1 MIQTFEDLCT
11 YVYVTVDELFQ
22 TYVQPS
28 DHRPGPR
35 SSFSDSEVITLTLVA
50 ELIRLDDE
58 TVFLDYVARNHRAL
72 FPLLPDRSRYNR
84 RRRALGEAVNT
95 IRRHLLGFLLTLLPP
110 DDRPLC
116 VLDSLPV
123 AVVGFHHAL
132 GRHRWYGWATYGYN
146 ATKKQ
151 TIYGFKLDLLTTAD
165 GIITDFALA
174 PAHFTDGTF
183 PDQLVRDK
191 AGLLVVGDKA
201 DINAPLQDD
210 LQQAHGVTLLTPQ
223 RTNHHQQLPEALTRR
238 VSHFRQMIE
247 TINSQLAG
255 QFSIETNKAK
265 CLSGLVARVQ
275 AKLAAHTLGLYLNVI
290 TGHPLRALAALAVI

>member
-11 YVYVTVDELFQ
+11 YVYVIVDEVFQ
-22 TYVQPS
+22 ASVQPH

-50 ELIRLDDE
+50 ELVSLDDE

-72 FPLLPDRSRYNR
+72 FPMLPERSRSNR
-84 RRRALGEAVNT
+84 RRRALSEAVNT
-95 IRRHLLGFLLTLLPP
+95 IRRQLLGWLLALLPP

-123 AVVGFHHAL
+123 PVVGFHHAT

-146 ATKKQ
+146 ATKQQ
-151 TIYGFKLDLLTTAD
+151 TIDGFKLHVLTTAD

-174 PAHFTDGTF
+174 PAHLTDGTLT
-183 PDQLVRDK
+183 DQLLRDK
-191 AGLLVVGDKA
+191 ADLLVLGDKA
-201 DINAPLQDD
+201 YINALLQGD
-210 LQQAHGVTLLTPQ
+210 LQQFHGVTLLTPH
-223 RTNHHQQLPEALTRR
+223 RTNQHDQLPAALTHL
-238 VSHFRQMIE
+238 VNHFRQMIE
-247 TINSQLAG
+247 PINSQLAG

-265 CLSGLVARVQ
+265 CMSGLLARLQ
-275 AKLAAHTLGLYLNVI
+275 AKLAAQTLGLYLNVVM
-290 TGHPLRALAALAVI
+290 GRPLRALAALAVI

>member
-11 YVYVTVDELFQ
+11 YVYVIVDEVFQ
-22 TYVQPS
+22 ASVQPH

-50 ELIRLDDE
+50 ELVSLDDE

-72 FPLLPDRSRYNR
+72 FPMLPERSRSNR
-84 RRRALGEAVNT
+84 RRRALSEAVNT
-95 IRRHLLGFLLTLLPP
+95 IRRQLLGWLLALLPP

-123 AVVGFHHAL
+123 PVVGFHHAT

-146 ATKKQ
+146 ATKQQ
-151 TIYGFKLDLLTTAD
+151 TIYGFKLHLLTTAD

-174 PAHFTDGTF
+174 PAHLTDGTF
-183 PDQLVRDK
+183 TDQLLRDK
-191 AGLLVVGDKA
+191 ADLLVLGDKA
-201 DINAPLQDD
+201 YINALLQGD
-210 LQQAHGVTLLTPQ
+210 LQQFHGVTLLTPH
-223 RTNHHQQLPEALTRR
+223 RTNQHDQLPAALTHL
-238 VSHFRQMIE
+238 VNHFRQMIE

-255 QFSIETNKAK
+255 QFNIETNKAK
-265 CLSGLVARVQ
+265 CMSGLLARLQ
-275 AKLAAHTLGLYLNVI
+275 AKLAAHTLGLYLNVVM
-290 TGHPLRALAALAVI
+290 GRPLRALAALAVI

>member
-11 YVYVTVDELFQ
+11 YAYVTVDELFQ
-22 TYVQPS
+22 TYVQPY

-35 SSFSDSEVITLTLVA
+35 SAFSDSEVITLTLVA
-50 ELIRLDDE
+50 EVVGLDDE

-95 IRRHLLGFLLTLLPP
+95 IRRHIRDWLLALLPP

-123 AVVGFHHAL
+123 PVVGFHHAQ

-151 TIYGFKLDLLTTAD
+151 TIYGFKLHLLTTAD
-165 GIITDFALA
+165 GLITDFALA

-183 PDQLVRDK
+183 TDQLLRDK
-191 AGLLVVGDKA
+191 AELLVVGDKA
-201 DINAPLQDD
+201 YINAELQAD

-223 RTNHHQQLPEALTRR
+223 RSNQREQLPQALTRL

-255 QFSIETNKAK
+255 QFTIETNKAK
-265 CLSGLVARVQ
+265 CLSGLVARLH

-290 TGHPLRALAALAVI
+290 TGQPLRALAALAVI

>member
-11 YVYVTVDELFQ
+11 YVYVAVDDV
-22 TYVQPS
+22 YHIVIQPH

-35 SSFSDSEVITLTLVA
+35 STFSESELITLTLVA
-50 ELIRLDDE
+50 ELIGLDDE
-58 TVFLDYVARNHRAL
+58 TVFLDYIARNHRAL
-72 FPLLPDRSRYNR
+72 FPLLPERSRYNR
-84 RRRALGEAVNT
+84 RRRALGEVINA
-95 IRRHLLGFLLTLLPP
+95 IRRSLLALLPP

-123 AVVGFHHAL
+123 SVVGFHHAQ

-151 TIYGFKLDLLTTAD
+151 TIYGFKLHLLTTAD

-174 PAHFTDGTF
+174 PAHLTDGTF
-183 PDQLVRDK
+183 TDQLLRDK
-191 AGLLVVGDKA
+191 ADLVVIGDKA
-201 DINAPLQDD
+201 YINRLLQDE
-210 LQQAHGVTLLTPQ
+210 LQQVHGVTLLTPQ
-223 RTNHHQQLPEALTRR
+223 RANQQHQLPAVLTRL

-255 QFSIETNKAK
+255 QFAIEMNKAK
-265 CLSGLVARVQ
+265 GMSGLVARLQ
-275 AKLAAHTLGLYLNVI
+275 TKLAAHTLGMYLNVV
-290 TGHPLRALAALAVI
+290 TGQPLRALAALAVI